1 RLVPSRTGFEVA
13 CLWQQQVEAL
23 QLPERLPCSAFAPW
37 FPPCHS
43 LKQWMY
49 TSDGCAN
56 RASLR
61 QTTPLS
67 LCDR

>member
-23 QLPERLPCSAFAPW
+23 SPNRVRSLVPRPILW
-37 FPPCHS
+37 LPCHS

-56 RASLR
+56 RASLC